1 MKLSDS
7 SHQRLEAFFREHL
20 NDAEFRLPAIYFYV
34 GVFTNILTRLIS
46 VHGITFGKRIF
57 IAPKHLSLNQN
68 HFLKLPEDLIAHEIT
83 HTLQYQREGCL
94 KFFCKYL
101 LSYQRNLCAKKK
113 WNAAARQEAYL
124 EIPFEIEA
132 RATAARFVEWNSFQ
146 DKRQKAKVKSC
157 SAKL

>member
-1 MKLSDS
+1 MKLADS

-20 NDAEFRLPAIYFYV
+20 NDADFRLPAINFYV
-34 GVFTNILTRLIS
+34 GIFTKILTNLIS

-68 HFLKLPEDLIAHEIT
+68 NFLKLPEDLIAHEIT
-83 HTLQYQREGCL
+83 HTLQYRREGFV
-94 KFFCKYL
+94 KFFYKYL
-101 LSYQRNLCAKKK
+101 LSYRRNLCAKKK
-113 WNAAARQEAYL
+113 WNAAARQEAYF

-146 DKRQKAKVKSC
+146 DKRRKAKVKSHP
-157 SAKL
+157 AKL